1 MAKYRRNISE
11 APIDYEGPERMDP
24 SIEKKITD
32 KTTPYAG
39 HPGLPKLD
47 RDVVEIIS
55 SQRFKQSVENVRR
68 FMGDTSSIQGPPQRV
83 LMGLMQSAMRLFPKI
98 SSIEQNHKEFLE
110 KLAVDLVVKEMAI
123 PDGALQFDA
132 ELVSGMMGA
141 VEGMRGQ
148 SEEPSPEE
156 VKDAFKSANE
166 NADEL
171 EAFMDAMEQFDQQKA
186 KRRFINAL
194 IGGASK
200 KGHYMYQLVGEE
212 LNRLHPE
219 LIRMYGMS
227 QSILDHLYWIY
238 PEDMSQMMSASGGG
252 QAGQSEVDTETDPP
266 TVKARGITF
275 PILLHELVKG
285 VFEVLGTHGLPDD
298 PRQAEMV
305 IASQDT
311 LPSEIWDLRLGPI
324 FWEKFTAA
332 YPDELFEED
341 KKYIQHYLFQRFS
354 SLDPKKFF
362 KLTKFILSDDP
373 KGKQV
378 LQIMVD
384 EIVEEL
390 KEQNKKDMFGDEDY
404 EDDDEPMV

>member
-11 APIDYEGPERMDP
+11 APIDYEGPERMDS

-98 SSIEQNHKEFLE
+98 SSIEQSHKEFLE

-141 VEGMRGQ
+141 VEGMRGK

>member
-1 MAKYRRNISE
+1 
-11 APIDYEGPERMDP
+11 
-24 SIEKKITD
+24 
-32 KTTPYAG
+32 
-39 HPGLPKLD
+39 
-47 RDVVEIIS
+47 
-55 SQRFKQSVENVRR
+55 
-68 FMGDTSSIQGPPQRV
+68 
-83 LMGLMQSAMRLFPKI
+83 
-98 SSIEQNHKEFLE
+98 
-110 KLAVDLVVKEMAI
+110 MAI

-132 ELVSGMMGA
+132 KLESGMMSA
-141 VEGMRGQ
+141 AEGMRGE
-148 SEEPSPEE
+148 SEEPSPDEI
-156 VKDAFKSANE
+156 KDAFGSANE
-166 NADEL
+166 NTDEL

-219 LIRMYGMS
+219 LVRLYGMS

-238 PEDMSQMMSASGGG
+238 PESMSSGMAASGEG
-252 QAGQSEVDTETDPP
+252 QAGQSEIDTETDPP
-266 TVKARGITF
+266 TVKARGVTF
-275 PILLHELVKG
+275 PILIHELVKG

-311 LPSEIWDLRLGPI
+311 VPAEIWDLRLGPV
-324 FWEKFTAA
+324 FWEKFTEA
-332 YPDELFEED
+332 YPDELFDED

-354 SLDPKKFF
+354 ALDPKKFF
-362 KLTKFILSDDP
+362 KLTKFILSGDP

-378 LQIMVD
+378 LQYMVD

-390 KEQNKKDMFGDEDY
+390 NQQNRDSMFGSNDDE
-404 EDDDEPMV
+404 EDDEPMV

>member
-11 APIDYEGPERMDP
+11 APIDYEGSERMDP

-141 VEGMRGQ
+141 VEGMRGK

-252 QAGQSEVDTETDPP
+252 QAGQSEIDTETDPP